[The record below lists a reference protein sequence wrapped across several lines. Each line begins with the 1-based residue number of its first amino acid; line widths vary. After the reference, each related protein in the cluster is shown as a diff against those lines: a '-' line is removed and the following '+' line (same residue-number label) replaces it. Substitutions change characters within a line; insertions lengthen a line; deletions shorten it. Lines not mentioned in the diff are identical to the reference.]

1 MQFNNQLYQ
10 AAYNKSADL
19 LDTQPLQ
26 ETDEEL
32 TSEVEYVEVIS
43 EEEKEELKNELA
55 KLEDEIVTLRQ
66 VLAAKEKHLAEIKH
80 KLGVSMMN
88 ELKQNFSRSWHDVQ
102 THTARQED
110 PLSGQNAA
118 PEKKSLPT
126 SRYKK
131 TQETLSQAGMKASA
145 AITNV
150 GSAIGKKLGD
160 MRSHSISYSIR
171 HSISMPAMRN
181 SPTFKSF
188 EERVENTVTSIK
200 AKVGASNQPQGSF
213 EEVLNSTA
221 HASAQSS
228 LAGSLLPEAD
238 EELQ

>member
-1 MQFNNQLYQ
+1 ME
-10 AAYNKSADL
+10 NKEQPDL

-26 ETDEEL
+26 ETDDEL
-32 TSEVEYVEVIS
+32 TAEIDYCEIMS
-43 EEEKEELKNELA
+43 EEEKEELKNELV

-102 THTARQED
+102 THSAENISEAYQTGPIRTGSQDPKCQQVLSAQEI
-110 PLSGQNAA
+110 PQPKTISSAFFGPCQ
-118 PEKKSLPT
+118 
-126 SRYKK
+126 YKK

-145 AITNV
+145 ALTNV

-160 MRSHSISYSIR
+160 
-171 HSISMPAMRN
+171 MRN

-188 EERVENTVTSIK
+188 EERVENTVTSLR
-200 AKVGASNQPQGSF
+200 AKVGAPNQTQGSF
-213 EEVLNSTA
+213 EEVLSSTA
-221 HASAQSS
+221 HASAHSS
-228 LAGSLLPEAD
+228 LAGTLLPEA
-238 EELQ
+238 EEDLQC

>member
-1 MQFNNQLYQ
+1 ME
-10 AAYNKSADL
+10 NKEQPDL

-26 ETDEEL
+26 ETDDEL
-32 TSEVEYVEVIS
+32 TAEIDYCEIMS
-43 EEEKEELKNELA
+43 EEEKEELKNELV

-102 THTARQED
+102 THSA
-110 PLSGQNAA
+110 
-118 PEKKSLPT
+118 
-126 SRYKK
+126 YKK

-145 AITNV
+145 ALTNV

-160 MRSHSISYSIR
+160 
-171 HSISMPAMRN
+171 MRN

-188 EERVENTVTSIK
+188 EERVENTVTSLR
-200 AKVGASNQPQGSF
+200 AKVGAPNQTQGSF
-213 EEVLNSTA
+213 EEVLSSTA
-221 HASAQSS
+221 HASAHSS
-228 LAGSLLPEAD
+228 LAGTLLPEA
-238 EELQ
+238 EEDLQC

>member
-102 THTARQED
+102 THTA
-110 PLSGQNAA
+110 
-118 PEKKSLPT
+118 
-126 SRYKK
+126 YKK

-160 MRSHSISYSIR
+160 
-171 HSISMPAMRN
+171 MRN

>member
-1 MQFNNQLYQ
+1 ME
-10 AAYNKSADL
+10 NKRQPDL

-26 ETDEEL
+26 ETEEEL
-32 TSEVEYVEVIS
+32 VADIDYTEIIS
-43 EEEKEELKNELA
+43 EEEKEELKNELV

-102 THTARQED
+102 THSA
-110 PLSGQNAA
+110 
-118 PEKKSLPT
+118 
-126 SRYKK
+126 YKK

-160 MRSHSISYSIR
+160 MR
-171 HSISMPAMRN
+171 N

-188 EERVENTVTSIK
+188 EERVESTVSTLK
-200 AKVGASNQPQGSF
+200 AKVGATNQTQGSF
-213 EEVLNSTA
+213 EEVLSSTA

-228 LAGSLLPEAD
+228 LAGSLLPEA
-238 EELQ
+238 EEEIQ

>member
-160 MRSHSISYSIR
+160 MR
-171 HSISMPAMRN
+171 N

>member
-1 MQFNNQLYQ
+1 ME
-10 AAYNKSADL
+10 NKEQPDL

-26 ETDEEL
+26 ETDDEL
-32 TSEVEYVEVIS
+32 TAEIDYCEIMS
-43 EEEKEELKNELA
+43 EEEKEELKNELV

-102 THTARQED
+102 THSAENISEAYQTDPTRKGSPERKCQQVLSAQEI
-110 PLSGQNAA
+110 PQPKTISSAFFGPCQ
-118 PEKKSLPT
+118 
-126 SRYKK
+126 YKK

-145 AITNV
+145 ALTNV

-160 MRSHSISYSIR
+160 
-171 HSISMPAMRN
+171 MRN

-188 EERVENTVTSIK
+188 EERVENTVTSLR
-200 AKVGASNQPQGSF
+200 AKVGAPNQTQGSF
-213 EEVLNSTA
+213 EEVLSSTA
-221 HASAQSS
+221 HASAHSS
-228 LAGSLLPEAD
+228 LAGTLLPEA
-238 EELQ
+238 EEDLQC

>member
-1 MQFNNQLYQ
+1 ME
-10 AAYNKSADL
+10 NKRQPDL

-32 TSEVEYVEVIS
+32 AADIDYTEIIS

-102 THTARQED
+102 THSA
-110 PLSGQNAA
+110 
-118 PEKKSLPT
+118 
-126 SRYKK
+126 YKK

-160 MRSHSISYSIR
+160 MR
-171 HSISMPAMRN
+171 N

-188 EERVENTVTSIK
+188 EERVENTVTTLK
-200 AKVGASNQPQGSF
+200 AKVGNTNQTQGSF
-213 EEVLNSTA
+213 EEVLSSTA

-228 LAGSLLPEAD
+228 LAGSLLPEAE

>member
-1 MQFNNQLYQ
+1 ME
-10 AAYNKSADL
+10 NKRQPDL

-32 TSEVEYVEVIS
+32 TTEAEFAEIIS

-88 ELKQNFSRSWHDVQ
+88 ELKQNFSRGWHDVQ
-102 THTARQED
+102 THSA
-110 PLSGQNAA
+110 
-118 PEKKSLPT
+118 
-126 SRYKK
+126 YKK
-131 TQETLSQAGMKASA
+131 TQETLSQAGIKAST

-160 MRSHSISYSIR
+160 
-171 HSISMPAMRN
+171 MRN

-188 EERVENTVTSIK
+188 EERVENTVTSLK
-200 AKVGASNQPQGSF
+200 AKVGATNQTQGSF
-213 EEVLNSTA
+213 EEVLSSTA

>member
-1 MQFNNQLYQ
+1 ME
-10 AAYNKSADL
+10 NKRQPDL

-26 ETDEEL
+26 ETEEEL
-32 TSEVEYVEVIS
+32 ATDIDFTEIIS

-102 THTARQED
+102 THSA
-110 PLSGQNAA
+110 
-118 PEKKSLPT
+118 
-126 SRYKK
+126 YKK
-131 TQETLSQAGMKASA
+131 TQETLSQAGIKATA

-150 GSAIGKKLGD
+150 GSVIGKKFGD
-160 MRSHSISYSIR
+160 MR
-171 HSISMPAMRN
+171 N
-181 SPTFKSF
+181 TPTFKSF
-188 EERVENTVTSIK
+188 EERVENTVTSLK
-200 AKVGASNQPQGSF
+200 AKVGATNQTQGSF
-213 EEVLNSTA
+213 EEVLSSTA

-228 LAGSLLPEAD
+228 LAGSHLPEAE

>member
-1 MQFNNQLYQ
+1 ME
-10 AAYNKSADL
+10 NKRQPDL

-32 TSEVEYVEVIS
+32 TTEAEFAEIIS

-88 ELKQNFSRSWHDVQ
+88 ELKQNFSRGWHDVQ
-102 THTARQED
+102 THSA
-110 PLSGQNAA
+110 
-118 PEKKSLPT
+118 
-126 SRYKK
+126 YKK
-131 TQETLSQAGMKASA
+131 TQETLSQAGIKASA

-160 MRSHSISYSIR
+160 MR
-171 HSISMPAMRN
+171 N

-188 EERVENTVTSIK
+188 EERVENTVTSLKVCHMEK
-200 AKVGASNQPQGSF
+200 AKVGATNQTQGSF
-213 EEVLNSTA
+213 EEVLSSTA

>member
-1 MQFNNQLYQ
+1 ME
-10 AAYNKSADL
+10 NKRQPDL

-26 ETDEEL
+26 ETEEEL
-32 TSEVEYVEVIS
+32 TAEAEFTEIIS

-88 ELKQNFSRSWHDVQ
+88 ELKQNFSRGWHDVQ
-102 THTARQED
+102 TH
-110 PLSGQNAA
+110 SA
-118 PEKKSLPT
+118 PVPGISYHYGMHG
-126 SRYKK
+126 RYKK

-160 MRSHSISYSIR
+160 MR
-171 HSISMPAMRN
+171 N

-188 EERVENTVTSIK
+188 EERVENTVTSLK
-200 AKVGASNQPQGSF
+200 AKVGSTNQTQGSF
-213 EEVLNSTA
+213 EEVLSSTA

>member
-1 MQFNNQLYQ
+1 MCVRSSHTATYKPSME
-10 AAYNKSADL
+10 NKRQPDL

-32 TSEVEYVEVIS
+32 AADIDYTEIIS
-43 EEEKEELKNELA
+43 EEEKEELKNELV

-102 THTARQED
+102 THSA
-110 PLSGQNAA
+110 
-118 PEKKSLPT
+118 
-126 SRYKK
+126 YKK
-131 TQETLSQAGMKASA
+131 TQETLSQAGLKASA

-160 MRSHSISYSIR
+160 MR
-171 HSISMPAMRN
+171 N

-188 EERVENTVTSIK
+188 EERVENTVTTLK
-200 AKVGASNQPQGSF
+200 AKVGNTNQTQGSF
-213 EEVLNSTA
+213 EEVLSSTA

-228 LAGSLLPEAD
+228 LAGSLLPEAE

>member
-1 MQFNNQLYQ
+1 ME
-10 AAYNKSADL
+10 NKRQPDL

-32 TSEVEYVEVIS
+32 AADIDFTEIIS
-43 EEEKEELKNELA
+43 EEEKEELKNELS

-102 THTARQED
+102 THSA
-110 PLSGQNAA
+110 
-118 PEKKSLPT
+118 
-126 SRYKK
+126 YKK

-160 MRSHSISYSIR
+160 MR
-171 HSISMPAMRN
+171 N

-188 EERVENTVTSIK
+188 EERVENTVTTLK
-200 AKVGASNQPQGSF
+200 AKVGNTNQTQGSF
-213 EEVLNSTA
+213 EEVLSSTA

-228 LAGSLLPEAD
+228 LAGSLLPEAE